1 MAKPRIE
8 NPTISQRRV
17 PEKEDGGLGIGDW
30 VGRGVGGD
38 EGDEGFKTEDSVVF
52 VELED
57 EVNDVVVVE
66 FEFVSRFTGVTYSKL
81 DVEIPEAGEITSEEI
96 VLRSVQRIKY
106 CEVSVESSEDE
117 VAARPVLLI
126 KYSAID
132 AGGSRGRGREIVL
145 ELEAVLRLDDTLQ
158 LAACVSADRSSPI
171 GVVCLILV
179 CKTAGPKTGVEM
191 FDVIGINLA
200 ATGTIP

>member
-1 MAKPRIE
+1 MYRFLISTNMSPTSIAKPRIE

-17 PEKEDGGLGIGDW
+17 PEKEDEGLGISDW

-81 DVEIPEAGEITSEEI
+81 DVEIPEAEEITTSEEI

-106 CEVSVESSEDE
+106 CEVSVESS
-117 VAARPVLLI
+117 
-126 KYSAID
+126 
-132 AGGSRGRGREIVL
+132 
-145 ELEAVLRLDDTLQ
+145 
-158 LAACVSADRSSPI
+158 
-171 GVVCLILV
+171 
-179 CKTAGPKTGVEM
+179 
-191 FDVIGINLA
+191 
-200 ATGTIP
+200 